1 MLLSL
6 HIENMAVIRRLDVDF
21 SAGFTVVTGETGA
34 GKSVMMDSLKL
45 LLGAKADKEIIR
57 HGESYAEVSALFGD
71 LAVSV
76 KDSLAALDVSVDE
89 DGYLSLLR
97 RITEDGKSIAKI
109 NGRTVS
115 LSALRDAAQ
124 FLLHIHGQDDTAF
137 LKRAGSELAVLDSAA
152 HNEKQLALYKEN
164 YHALCEVQ
172 KKIDKLRMDE
182 GEKNRTIE
190 MLRYQIKDIEDVD
203 PVEGEEE
210 RLFDEKIKLKNI
222 EKIAKQT
229 SFAYRALRAAEKGNA
244 CYIVDRASAALRAV
258 ESVVPE
264 AASLAARLDECY
276 SELEDIA
283 ECVCALTDYDGENP
297 SDALDK
303 VETRLSLIGKITR
316 KYGGSEAATIA
327 FLEDAR
333 QKLSAL
339 ESLDED
345 VERYTEEWERLY
357 RLTSDAADVLHSTRK
372 TAAEALRE
380 DVAQMLHALDMPSA
394 VFDAVLTKREKNGKY
409 DFIESGYESAEFTVA
424 VNKGE
429 PSVPVT
435 KCASGGEMAR
445 IMLALKSVIAR
456 HDGMPTVIF
465 DEIDSGVSGKTS
477 RKIGFSLR
485 NSAKSSQILCITHSA
500 QIASLA
506 DTHLL
511 VAKGEKEGRT
521 ETTVRALDAEG
532 RIDELSRILGGIH
545 VTDAQ
550 REAARDMLLKEEA

>member
-152 HNEKQLALYKEN
+152 HNEKQLALDKEN

-357 RLTSDAADVLHSTRK
+357 RFTSDAADVLHSTRK

-435 KCASGGEMAR
+435 KCASGGEMAH

-477 RKIGFSLR
+477 RKIGSSLR